1 VLIDPADSLR
11 EVLLSYFQ
19 WEANLINFGKS
30 ALVGGLALF
39 MGMSNA
45 QALEP
50 WREQAL
56 KAADRFATSI
66 EVLDEALHEA
76 YEHQSTEQFKKAIED
91 IHHIEKVVEHFQGAL
106 PSALFPELCQDTA
119 HMVEDLQAVRLDLI
133 NLGLQ
138 SNPQVVQT
146 WNQMAGVYNNE
157 IYPIFRAC
165 PPHSWSGRGA
175 LDIL

>member
-1 VLIDPADSLR
+1 LIS
-11 EVLLSYFQ
+11 
-19 WEANLINFGKS
+19 FGKS

-45 QALEP
+45 QALEL
-50 WREQAL
+50 WREQAIV
-56 KAADRFATSI
+56 AADRFATSI
-66 EVLDEALHEA
+66 EVLDTSLHEA
-76 YEHQSTEQFKKAIED
+76 YEHQSTPQFKKAIED

-106 PSALFPELCQDTA
+106 PTAPFAELCGDTS

-157 IYPIFRAC
+157 IYPIFRNC
-165 PPHSWSGRGA
+165 PPHSWSGRGGIKS
-175 LDIL
+175 L